1 MGSFFIILVLDDLYR
16 LDISTYLCTPTY
28 AKQYKD
34 DCDHVME
41 MWDLKHEMNKAYS
54 NY

>member
-34 DCDHVME
+34 DCDGNMRFE
-41 MWDLKHEMNKAYS
+41 TRDE
-54 NY
+54 